1 MRVWPDSAKEKT
13 RSLGGEENTVTL
25 YCNIGKHV
33 VSEKKKKIDVEY
45 MCGNGTWRLVSTMNH
60 VVRTAISILNAQII
74 THARTTREKRFITTT
89 QCTRSYSKKKE

>member
-33 VSEKKKKIDVEY
+33 VSEKKKK
-45 MCGNGTWRLVSTMNH
+45 
-60 VVRTAISILNAQII
+60 
-74 THARTTREKRFITTT
+74 
-89 QCTRSYSKKKE
+89 